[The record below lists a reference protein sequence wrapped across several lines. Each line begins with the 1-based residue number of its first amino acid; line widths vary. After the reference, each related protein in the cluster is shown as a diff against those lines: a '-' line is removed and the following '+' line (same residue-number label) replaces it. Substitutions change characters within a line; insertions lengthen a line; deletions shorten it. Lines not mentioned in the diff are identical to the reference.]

1 MRYIKL
7 YEEFGEDELHMIMT
21 RILEDSGVQFTKYE
35 EFCGNDLVIYK
46 VDLGEYW
53 ETINSEERKNIEQ
66 NIKDF
71 KEIINDLGWELVVV
85 VNRFIF
91 HKGNLN
97 ESVKSWLNENYG
109 KLRCV
114 EKKLRGNKRVYY
126 VDESDY
132 PMIFYNENAPKICY
146 VNASTLGIHRNPTI
160 FSVLELSQLKVIEI
174 LKDWLKEKYQ
184 LDNIEVYINDGGW
197 GNIAGSKIN
206 WMLQIR

>member
-7 YEEFGEDELHMIMT
+7 YEEFVSDELHMIMT
-21 RILEDSGVQFTKYE
+21 RILEDSGVQFVKYD
-35 EFCGNDLVIYK
+35 EFCGEKLVVYK
-46 VDLGEYW
+46 VTNDEYW
-53 ETINSEERKNIEQ
+53 QTIDHVERGKIEQ

-71 KEIINDLGWELVVV
+71 GEIVNDLGWTLLWMA
-85 VNRFIF
+85 NRFVF

-109 KLRCV
+109 DLRRI

-160 FSVLELSQLKVIEI
+160 FSVLALSQLKVIEI
-174 LKDWLKEKYQ
+174 LKEWLKEKYQ
-184 LDNIEVYINDGGW
+184 LDDIEVYINDGGW